1 MMTKKISFLGM
12 VSLCVF
18 ISGVGLLKSTSFSV
32 PYQMAPIYSSGDP
45 VAVSNNKIPVIVPV
59 TVSENIQSSQTL
71 RIPQQKSFYTS
82 VPLMDMSG
90 KSSVNA
96 PIKAEQTQ
104 YYAAS
109 KNPLNIIPNNPMI
122 ANNPT
127 SNITG
132 TRYVMDMN
140 KNHRIISGQQ
150 YAYRANIKNNGAVLF
165 QKVEN
170 APLPQKSYALL
181 PITSA
186 QTSRYDVR

>member
-32 PYQMAPIYSSGDP
+32 PYLMAPIYSAGDP
-45 VAVSNNKIPVIVPV
+45 VAVSDNKIPVIVPV
-59 TVSENIQSSQTL
+59 TVSENTQSSQTL

-82 VPLMDMSG
+82 VPLMSMSG
-90 KSSVNA
+90 KSNVN
-96 PIKAEQTQ
+96 PTVKVEQTQ

-109 KNPLNIIPNNPMI
+109 KNPLNIIPNNPI
-122 ANNPT
+122 VA
-127 SNITG
+127 SNMTG

-140 KNHRIISGQQ
+140 KNYRITSGQQ